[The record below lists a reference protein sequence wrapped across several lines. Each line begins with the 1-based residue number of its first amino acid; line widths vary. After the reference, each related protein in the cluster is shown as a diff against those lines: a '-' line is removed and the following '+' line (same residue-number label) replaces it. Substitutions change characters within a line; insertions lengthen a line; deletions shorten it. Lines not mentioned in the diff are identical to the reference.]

1 MNQYIKTA
9 KKFIIIHK
17 KKLTIVA
24 GAAIG
29 LLAIVTL
36 ITLVTRSTA
45 PNVVYQPVEA
55 CKLFTSIEANKL
67 LRVTPIE
74 STNSQ
79 PVITKDTAVSKCGYT
94 DGNTEV
100 NAMKVAAVIVRSGIN
115 DAGVLQN
122 QSEFASGKT
131 SDLIETVKGVGDSA
145 YFNKGN
151 GQLNVLDGRNWIII
165 SYGVGSSPQNNNKDD
180 AIKLA
185 SIVVSGSGE
194 ITNF

>member
-1 MNQYIKTA
+1 MNQYIETA
-9 KKFIIIHK
+9 KKFIIIRK
-17 KKLTIVA
+17 KELTIVA
-24 GAAIG
+24 AAAIG

-36 ITLVTRSTA
+36 ITLVTRSAA

-55 CKLFTSIEANKL
+55 CKLFTSIEASKL
-67 LRVTPIE
+67 LQVTAVE

-131 SDLIETVKGVGDSA
+131 GEFIEAVKGVGDSA

-165 SYGVGSSPQNNNKDD
+165 SYGVGSAPQNNSKDD
-180 AIKLA
+180 AVKLA

>member
-9 KKFIIIHK
+9 KKFISIHK
-17 KKLTIVA
+17 KELTIVA
-24 GAAIG
+24 AAAIG
-29 LLAIVTL
+29 LLAVVVL
-36 ITLVTRSTA
+36 ITLVTRSAA

-67 LRVTPIE
+67 LRVTAIE

-131 SDLIETVKGVGDSA
+131 GDLIEAVKGVGDSA

-151 GQLNVLDGRNWIII
+151 GQLSVLDGRNWIII
-165 SYGVGSSPQNNNKDD
+165 SYGVGSAPQNNSKDD
-180 AIKLA
+180 AVELA